1 MLSMNNLYKV
11 WLIDRGIPASDMN
24 AYTSPNTVNHPI
36 TITTHIPHP
45 TTYSR
50 TTYAIVWIKCV
61 FF

>member
-11 WLIDRGIPASDMN
+11 WLIVPASDMN
-24 AYTSPNTVNHPI
+24 AYTSPNTINHRI

-50 TTYAIVWIKCV
+50 TTYAIVRIKCV